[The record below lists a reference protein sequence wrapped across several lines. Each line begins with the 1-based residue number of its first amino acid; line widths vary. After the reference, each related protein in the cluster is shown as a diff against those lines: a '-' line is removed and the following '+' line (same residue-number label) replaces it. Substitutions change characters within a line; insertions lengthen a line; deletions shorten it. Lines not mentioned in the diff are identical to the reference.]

1 MSRSRSG
8 ARRLLVQALYEWQI
22 GGEPAEGVDLNF
34 YRENQHGRTDMAY
47 FETLFGEVLRERER
61 IDDALSAYVD
71 RPLEEVDPVEKAV
84 LRMGGC
90 EMLLHPEV
98 PYRVVINEAVEQAKV
113 FAAEDS
119 HKYVNGVLDK
129 LAAHVRER
137 EVAMH
142 RRSSSEPV
150 GSAG

>member
-22 GGEPAEGVDLNF
+22 AGEPAEGVDLNF

-47 FETLFGEVLRERER
+47 FETLFGDVLRECDR
-61 IDDALSAYVD
+61 IDEALSAYVD
-71 RPLEEVDPVEKAV
+71 RPLEDVDPVEKAV

-129 LAAHVRER
+129 LAAKVRER
-137 EVAMH
+137 EVATH
-142 RRSSSEPV
+142 RRPSSEPV

>member
-22 GGEPAEGVDLNF
+22 AGEPAEGVDLDF
-34 YRENQHGRTDMAY
+34 YRENPHGRTDMAY
-47 FETLFGEVLRERER
+47 FEALFRDVSNDVER
-61 IDDALSAYVD
+61 IDEALSACVD
-71 RPLEEVDPVEKAV
+71 RPLAEVDPVEKAV

-90 EMLLHPEV
+90 EMLLRPDV

-129 LAAHVRER
+129 LALKARPR
-137 EVAMH
+137 EVSAH
-142 RRSSSEPV
+142 RNTRPEPLTD
-150 GSAG
+150 

>member
-22 GGEPAEGVDLNF
+22 AGEPAEGVDLNF
-34 YRENQHGRTDMAY
+34 YRENQHGRTDIAY
-47 FETLFGEVLRERER
+47 FEALFAEVLKECER
-61 IDDALSAYVD
+61 IDEALSGCVD
-71 RPLEEVDPVEKAV
+71 RPLGDVDPVEKAV

-98 PYRVVINEAVEQAKV
+98 PYRVIINEAVELAKV

-129 LAAHVRER
+129 LAAGVRER
-137 EVAMH
+137 EVAAH
-142 RRSSSEPV
+142 RRAPSEPI

>member
-8 ARRLLVQALYEWQI
+8 ARRLLVQALYEWQLS
-22 GGEPAEGVDLNF
+22 GEPREGVDLDF
-34 YRENQHGRTDMAY
+34 YRENPHGRTDMAY
-47 FETLFGEVLRERER
+47 FEALFGDVLKEHGR
-61 IDDALSAYVD
+61 IDEALSHCVD
-71 RPLEEVDPVEKAV
+71 RPLAKVDPVEKAV

-129 LAAHVRER
+129 LAAKERAR
-137 EVAMH
+137 EVATH
-142 RRSSSEPV
+142 RSTPSESV
-150 GSAG
+150 GTAG

>member
-22 GGEPAEGVDLNF
+22 AGEPAEGVDLDF
-34 YRENQHGRTDMAY
+34 YRENPHGRTDLAY
-47 FETLFGEVLRERER
+47 FETLFRDVLRERER
-61 IDDALSAYVD
+61 IDEALSGCVD
-71 RPLEEVDPVEKAV
+71 RPLVEVDPVEKAI

-90 EMLLHPEV
+90 EMLLHAEV

-129 LAAHVRER
+129 LALKVRAR
-137 EVAMH
+137 EVTTH
-142 RRSSSEPV
+142 RNAPSAPV